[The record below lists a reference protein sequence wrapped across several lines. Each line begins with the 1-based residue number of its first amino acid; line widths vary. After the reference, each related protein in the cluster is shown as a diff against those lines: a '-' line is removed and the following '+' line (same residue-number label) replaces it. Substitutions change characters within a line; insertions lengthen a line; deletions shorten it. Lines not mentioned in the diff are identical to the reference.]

1 MPVTKC
7 SELVFA
13 DVKVQFL
20 TAELFLKDLLRP
32 RSSGYGG
39 LYIHSFFSSELS
51 LPVTILGK

>member
-1 MPVTKC
+1 MPITKC

-32 RSSGYGG
+32 RSSG